1 MSCKIRPGNDRI
13 KPITRV
19 GKFMLALIVFS
30 LASGCRSLS
39 RGEREQDA
47 VFRPPTQAVSPTLLP
62 ATPIIQATATSDSSA
77 FYPTATPTCSDGL
90 TFIEDLTIPDGAF
103 VAPGEVLD
111 KRWQVQNSGSCNWDE
126 SYTIQHTAGLALGAP
141 ERLALYPARS
151 GAEAMLKIEF
161 IAPGEAGTYRS
172 AWQAF
177 NPQGEA
183 FGDPFYIEFTVSP

>member
-1 MSCKIRPGNDRI
+1 
-13 KPITRV
+13 
-19 GKFMLALIVFS
+19 MLALIVFS

-111 KRWQVQNSGSCNWDE
+111 KRWQVKNSGS
-126 SYTIQHTAGLALGAP
+126 
-141 ERLALYPARS
+141 
-151 GAEAMLKIEF
+151 
-161 IAPGEAGTYRS
+161 
-172 AWQAF
+172 
-177 NPQGEA
+177 
-183 FGDPFYIEFTVSP
+183 